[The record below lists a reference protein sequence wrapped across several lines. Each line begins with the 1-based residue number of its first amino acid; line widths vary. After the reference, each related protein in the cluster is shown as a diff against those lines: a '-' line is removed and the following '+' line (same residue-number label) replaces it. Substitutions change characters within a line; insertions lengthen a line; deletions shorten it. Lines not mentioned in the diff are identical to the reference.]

1 MAYLV
6 RVRVGVRV
14 RVRAR
19 LVTGQGAGQSWAR
32 RRSGCSSGAYRS
44 LRRRASRLSLSLRG
58 WVQLASSAPAHALS
72 SSTKPRRSTTAA
84 CATCTSRH
92 EDAEAGFTC
101 LGSGLGLGLVH
112 LLRVRARAR
121 ARVRLGVRV
130 RDGVPA
136 KPDPKQAAPRQT
148 AAV

>member
-14 RVRAR
+14 RVSVR
-19 LVTGQGAGQSWAR
+19 LATGQGARKSWAR
-32 RRSGCSSGAYRS
+32 RQSGCQSGAYRS

-58 WVQLASSAPAHALS
+58 KVQLASSALAHVLS

-92 EDAEAGFTC
+92 EDAEAGFAC
-101 LGSGLGLGLVH
+101 FGSGLGIGLGSGSGSG
-112 LLRVRARAR
+112 
-121 ARVRLGVRV
+121 LGK
-130 RDGVPA
+130 GFG
-136 KPDPKQAAPRQT
+136 
-148 AAV
+148 